1 MMRAL
6 WFKFT
11 CLIVLFSI
19 DLYIPGFDNYI
30 LFQAQHVTVDAF
42 YVSTG
47 SLRVRPLSALPRSM
61 STLTATSQSQYGD
74 NVNEATARS
83 VFPQNVSLDVLYEDE
98 DVLAIH
104 KPAGMVVQYSSGS
117 VENAVAF
124 YLNSTF
130 RSYGSPSWP
139 WKSDRSFEGIVHR
152 LDKGTSGILVVAK
165 HPRAARSLQSAFE
178 ERRVHK
184 TYLAIAEGCPERLS
198 SLSHNNTNNN
208 VPLPVNNDEEYES
221 KSLPHQKRLSKEI
234 KNCGRNYTRALE
246 LLHFAKDPSASC
258 FSAAISVCRRA
269 GQRDRALSLLD
280 SMMIPPNEN
289 ATTATKLQV
298 TPNLLSFK
306 TAITMCA
313 LDPPLYKK
321 AMDLVSYKM
330 PACGLP
336 SHPHCVSSAIAAC
349 GRAGRLPEVLE
360 LLEMVEQQQ
369 QGRVD
374 ICRKAA
380 AKACERCGAHDMA
393 RTVLVVEEP
402 TKTNHQEE
410 ESGSSSS
417 SSRRAMGRPIRVDAR
432 IGKVGTRLMAVV
444 ANSTGRDARSI
455 VTPLAYRAGKSLNRV
470 VIETGRTHQI
480 RVHMANVLG
489 CPLVGD
495 TVYGSNGKNSNSNSE
510 TKTKH
515 RPMLHAA
522 ELVVPHPTTG
532 TALRLACPPPFD
544 FEQLAIEIISS
555 QKYSGIH
562 LLDFGKQR
570 SSDSD
575 SCPTQ

>member
-1 MMRAL
+1 
-6 WFKFT
+6 
-11 CLIVLFSI
+11 
-19 DLYIPGFDNYI
+19 
-30 LFQAQHVTVDAF
+30 
-42 YVSTG
+42 
-47 SLRVRPLSALPRSM
+47 M
-61 STLTATSQSQYGD
+61 STSQYGD
-74 NVNEATARS
+74 NEARS
-83 VFPQNVSLDVLYEDE
+83 VLPQNVSLDVLYEDE

-124 YLNSTF
+124 YLNSSSTSN
-130 RSYGSPSWP
+130 RYGSPSWP

-165 HPRAARSLQSAFE
+165 HPRAARALQSAFE

-184 TYLAIAEGCPERLS
+184 TYLAIAEGCPCPPKITKSSLS
-198 SLSHNNTNNN
+198 QTSLSHNN
-208 VPLPVNNDEEYES
+208 DEDEDEP
-221 KSLPHQKRLSKEI
+221 LPHQKRLSKEI
-234 KNCGRNYTRALE
+234 KNCGRNHTKALE
-246 LLHFAKDPSASC
+246 LLHQAEDPSASC
-258 FSAAISVCRRA
+258 YSAAISVCRRA
-269 GQRDRALSLLD
+269 GQRDMALSLLD
-280 SMMIPPNEN
+280 SMMNK
-289 ATTATKLQV
+289 TTV

-306 TAITMCA
+306 TAITLCA

-321 AMDLVSYKM
+321 AMDLVSNNM

-336 SHPHCVSSAIAAC
+336 CHPHCVSSAIAAC
-349 GRAGRLPEVLE
+349 GRASRLPEVLA

-393 RTVLVVEEP
+393 RKLAVQEP
-402 TKTNHQEE
+402 TSNQEEEEEEEE
-410 ESGSSSS
+410 ESGSS
-417 SSRRAMGRPIRVDAR
+417 RRRLGKPIRVDAP
-432 IGKVGTRLMAVV
+432 IEKVGPRLMAVV
-444 ANSTGRDARSI
+444 ATGRDARSI
-455 VTPLAYRAGKSLNRV
+455 VTPLAFRSGKSLNRV

-480 RVHMANVLG
+480 RVHMANVLE

-495 TVYGSNGKNSNSNSE
+495 TVYGSKHNNSE

-532 TALRLACPPPFD
+532 AALRLVCSPPSD
-544 FEQLAIEIISS
+544 FEQLALEIISS
-555 QKYSGIH
+555 EKYSGIH
-562 LLDFGKQR
+562 LLHFGKQQT
-570 SSDSD
+570 SDST
-575 SCPTQ
+575 PTQYDYFEKKDGTLPRA